1 MNNLSPGRWALQ
13 PLLIGMLAVGAVVGI
28 IVGRQVERARRGL
41 KDYAS
46 AREAVPKGRKTAR
59 VEVSKAIRVVALGV
73 GGALVLFLI
82 LVTADNHP
90 KTTTPSP
97 VVTSRR

>member
-1 MNNLSPGRWALQ
+1 LQ

-59 VEVSKAIRVVALGV
+59 LELGKAIRLVGIILGV
-73 GGALVLFLI
+73 VVLFL
-82 LVTADNHP
+82 VAMAAGNHGHTTA
-90 KTTTPSP
+90 PSP
-97 VVTSRR
+97 VATTRR